1 MADFSEKIKNAPKGL
16 LIMGGITL
24 LVLLLFGIYKFA
36 IEDMIKPKA
45 AETEKPQIVIDFPD
59 ANEDGKDLSKLDE
72 IRHLENTKSRSR
84 ASDYWNSLGP
94 DGDDGGLV
102 SSNTDSGNRGENYYN
117 GQYLDPNIYSDIE
130 RYYIKNGTWTIE
142 EVDAKHAEEAR
153 KRAEQNS
160 NRGQELTQEQRDSIY
175 FARMEKAY
183 GLAQKYTSQ
192 PDAAVPA
199 PAPAEVKE
207 PEEELKHIEVE
218 KKSLPSTTLRQE
230 DIISSLEATTP
241 GTIGETLD
249 EENLIPAKAT
259 FLKTESLVSGQRVVM
274 RLMQDL
280 QLSDGTIIPANTHIK
295 GICDVSNRLKIS
307 VTTINYG
314 GKIYYTNLDIYD
326 NDGTEGI
333 YCPVIVAGRKDKS
346 GQRLGK
352 TALSEAASI
361 ASSALSANPY
371 LGRMAGQSIRE
382 ITQSIDVNGNI
393 SVSVTSGYEFYVFE
407 NLEKN
412 EKKNRRN

>member
-1 MADFSEKIKNAPKGL
+1 MADFSEKLKNAPKGL

-24 LVLLLFGIYKFA
+24 FVLLLFGIYKFA
-36 IEDMIKPKA
+36 IEDMIKPK
-45 AETEKPQIVIDFPD
+45 TSDVEKPQIVIDFPD

-72 IRHLENTKSRSR
+72 MRHFENAKSRTR
-84 ASDYWNSLGP
+84 TSDYWNSLGA
-94 DGDDGGLV
+94 DGSDGALV
-102 SSNTDSGNRGENYYN
+102 SSNTDSDKRGENYYN

-130 RYYIKNGTWTIE
+130 RYYIKNGTWSIE

-153 KRAEQNS
+153 KKSERASQRSE
-160 NRGQELTQEQRDSIY
+160 EMTQEQRDSIY

-192 PDAAVPA
+192 PDAAA
-199 PAPAEVKE
+199 PAVQPVQETN

-218 KKSLPSTTLRQE
+218 KKALPSTTLRQE
-230 DIISSLEATTP
+230 DVISSLDSSTP
-241 GTIGETLD
+241 GAIGETVD
-249 EENLIPAKAT
+249 EDNLIPAKAT
-259 FLKTESLVSGQRVVM
+259 FLKTESLVSGQRVTM

-280 QLSDGTIIPANTHIK
+280 LLSDGTVIPANTHIK

-346 GQRLGK
+346 GKRLGK

-382 ITQSIDVNGNI
+382 ITQSIDMNGNI

-407 NLEKN
+407 NIEKN
-412 EKKNRRN
+412 EKKNRRK